1 MFQCREHSV
10 SFPFI
15 NALAPHI
22 VMLLNDMCINKP
34 ITDEQLAITLA
45 AIKIMELLVEL
56 TEDHLSKYHGD
67 LCYALIRLI
76 VTQAQKQ
83 TELCEHRTL

>member
-1 MFQCREHSV
+1 
-10 SFPFI
+10 
-15 NALAPHI
+15 
-22 VMLLNDMCINKP
+22 MLLNDMCINKP
-34 ITDEQLAITLA
+34 ITDEQLTITLA

-67 LCYALIRLI
+67 LCYALIPLI

>member
-1 MFQCREHSV
+1 
-10 SFPFI
+10 
-15 NALAPHI
+15 
-22 VMLLNDMCINKP
+22 MLLNDMCINKP